1 MSRLLTLQDDNGG
14 FEFIGNAFKITGAV
28 GDIDDLKK
36 VFSISSELL
45 SETTDVSRASAA
57 EAPGVGF
64 TLLGRRRSEDERAL
78 QWCLSIVVVAPWR
91 DAVTVV
97 KAEKDG
103 DSMGLEV
110 SLIFMIHLHQET
122 RIHVRADKKVH
133 VWYEDKE
140 YEKAEKATAFNW
152 WNVNP
157 EKVPERR
164 TTLWRAGKSHLQLG
178 APGGGRYTGPDRV
191 GSSGGEARTSGGR
204 GRAATASEK
213 RDLAARQIQR
223 ALRRREQAKT
233 GRCISVVA
241 LSGEVIYEAELR
253 EDLSIY
259 QLKGEIANAKGLRRG
274 QVQLSTDRKLEEHV
288 KLKDVPEEDH
298 RNLKPRPLVL
308 TFTRVQDVSEIQSNA
323 TRRIAG
329 AWFRHRRG

>member
-1 MSRLLTLQDDNGG
+1 MKGKSTVQDNTLSCYELGRVQDDNGG

-45 SETTDVSRASAA
+45 SETT
-57 EAPGVGF
+57 
-64 TLLGRRRSEDERAL
+64 
-78 QWCLSIVVVAPWR
+78 
-91 DAVTVV
+91 V

-103 DSMGLEV
+103 DSMGLEAHPRA
-110 SLIFMIHLHQET
+110 SGQESPRT
-122 RIHVRADKKVH
+122 GDLSEFHPRLKAGTKIEAVE

-157 EKVPERR
+157 IFCLRHKYGLLEEKVPERR

-178 APGGGRYTGPDRV
+178 APGSRTVDRGGRYTGPD
-191 GSSGGEARTSGGR
+191 
-204 GRAATASEK
+204 RAATASEK

>member
-1 MSRLLTLQDDNGG
+1 M
-14 FEFIGNAFKITGAV
+14 A
-28 GDIDDLKK
+28 
-36 VFSISSELL
+36 SE
-45 SETTDVSRASAA
+45 
-57 EAPGVGF
+57 
-64 TLLGRRRSEDERAL
+64 
-78 QWCLSIVVVAPWR
+78 
-91 DAVTVV
+91 
-97 KAEKDG
+97 
-103 DSMGLEV
+103 
-110 SLIFMIHLHQET
+110 
-122 RIHVRADKKVH
+122 
-133 VWYEDKE
+133 
-140 YEKAEKATAFNW
+140 
-152 WNVNP
+152 
-157 EKVPERR
+157 
-164 TTLWRAGKSHLQLG
+164 
-178 APGGGRYTGPDRV
+178 
-191 GSSGGEARTSGGR
+191 
-204 GRAATASEK
+204 AATASEK

-288 KLKDVPEEDH
+288 KLKDVPEE
-298 RNLKPRPLVL
+298 VL